1 MFSHYEPPHPYA
13 VEPGGDYQNESR
25 TGKPAN
31 DLFGGASGGV
41 RRRGRFNIDIT

>member
-1 MFSHYEPPHPYA
+1 MFSHYAPPQPNV
-13 VEPGGDYQNESR
+13 VEPGGDVQSKSR